1 MEIPEIRRLEEILID
16 VLGEPK
22 NRLYGDIEGQRIFCC
37 PRCAE
42 ENGGVPDGKFNLEIC
57 LSKYFNRGGVFQCW
71 KCSSVDD
78 SMKGSVFKLL
88 KRYGTNSQY
97 QEYVSIV
104 KNLHKA
110 KLYNIEDYSGI
121 SENIVV
127 REPIVLPKTFKKIN
141 LGGYCKQD
149 VRDYLNKRKIDQEI
163 VDKFNIGYTE
173 WEENDKP
180 MSYRIIIPSY
190 GEFGDLNFY
199 VGRSYSDYKGVSK
212 YKNAKVD
219 KKEIVFQES
228 LIDWDADILLVEGVF
243 DALVSPNA
251 IALLGK
257 TLNNNFELYSKLF
270 ACAKANITICLDG
283 DTNIAETKT
292 IYKLLNQR
300 NLKEKIWYINL
311 CEDSKYKDF
320 SEIFEKE
327 GRKGIINVYKKRKKF
342 SEIELI

>member
-88 KRYGTNSQY
+88 KKYGTNSQY

-219 KKEIVFQES
+219 KKEIIFQES
-228 LIDWDADILLVEGVF
+228 LIDWDADVVLVEGAIDCIYF
-243 DALVSPNA
+243 PNTA
-251 IALLGK
+251 SMLGK
-257 TLNNNFELYSKLF
+257 SLEKSSLLYETLCE
-270 ACAKANITICLDG
+270 KANGKIIICLDS
-283 DTNIAETKT
+283 DTDIRETKK
-292 IYKLLNQR
+292 IYSLLDYGR
-300 NLKEKIWYINL
+300 LKGKIYYIRM
-311 CEDSKYKDF
+311 DKYKDF
-320 SEIFEKE
+320 GEAYETE
-327 GRKGIINVYKKRKKF
+327 GKKGIMNLMKDIKQFKEY
-342 SEIELI
+342 ELLY